1 MTFPRLG
8 RLTTI
13 SAKTVW
19 LHEAQTFTPW
29 LAENLDLLGEA
40 LQIGELELK
49 ATELPAGEFRLDILA
64 EDESG
69 NPVLIENQ
77 FGSTD
82 HRHLGQ
88 LITYIAS
95 QRSDATAIWIAETIR
110 DDHRAAIDWL
120 NSTTKEGFNFFA
132 VEVEA
137 LKIGDSDP
145 APFFRVVAQPNNW
158 ARAVD
163 AKVSGDGELADR
175 HKIRLAY
182 WASFADYLR
191 NHDPSFAI
199 RRQNKDHWFE
209 FGIGRAGYAISCTI
223 STNKNRVGVELYN
236 HNDPLKIAIRHLMA
250 ARAEIE
256 SAIGEQLD
264 WQELPTKKAS
274 RVALY
279 RNNVDPADA
288 ANYPDLHAWMLK
300 NMQAFRRA
308 FAPRVKMIESSIKE
322 TVSDEADEG
331 ASSHA
336 MLLDRNLSR

>member
-1 MTFPRLG
+1 MSFPKLG

-13 SAKTVW
+13 SAKAVW

-40 LQIGELELK
+40 LQIGDLELK

-77 FGSTD
+77 FGNTD

-95 QRSDATAIWIAETIR
+95 QRSDATAIWIAESIR
-110 DDHRAAIDWL
+110 EDHRAAIDWL

-158 ARAVD
+158 VRAVD
-163 AKVSGDGELADR
+163 AKVSSDGELAAR

-182 WASFADYLR
+182 WASFAEYLR
-191 NHDPSFAI
+191 KNDPSFAI
-199 RRQNKDHWFE
+199 KRQNKDHWFE
-209 FGIGRAGYAISCTI
+209 FRIGRRGFAISCTI
-223 STNKNRVGVELYN
+223 STTKSRIGVELYN
-236 HNDPLKIAIRHLMA
+236 HNDPLKIGIRQLALQRQAI
-250 ARAEIE
+250 ETE
-256 SAIGEQLD
+256 IGEPLD

-274 RVALY
+274 RIALY
-279 RNNVDPADA
+279 KDGVDPANSGSYDA
-288 ANYPDLHAWMLK
+288 LHAWMLDK
-300 NMQAFRRA
+300 MQRFRLAFT
-308 FAPRVKMIESSIKE
+308 PRVK
-322 TVSDEADEG
+322 
-331 ASSHA
+331 
-336 MLLDRNLSR
+336 LLDLGGDGVGGEPDEDI